1 MTFYLVKK
9 GEVIIMESEIWRV
22 RTERIGTLES
32 FKSEYDMESFLMNNP
47 AIIGCWNPDAG
58 LAFPTLIRQQLYTQK
73 GKGGAG
79 RIDLMG
85 ISIGDKGYELRI
97 FELKAGKIDVRAV
110 KQLSNYL
117 TGWGKKKGAQSDV
130 KKWIS
135 EFELDG
141 IDGSNVDKV
150 VNAPRGVLVGS
161 EFDPDA
167 ILQAKDLKLQGIRL
181 TRFKAESES
190 EYYVIIEDQIGD
202 VVQRAKRQQIGWG
215 SFIDK
220 GLIEQSDIFSIRIPK
235 EGIELCAKPD
245 PESFETA
252 SKKFIFERKSAAQ
265 ILEKEEDIKK
275 NAPKRVKRWL
285 DKEIQSVKEG
295 KGILITHATGIAFF
309 AFKCPKSY
317 WVPGQYWIHKKTN
330 KSLDNLKYQLD
341 R

>member
-1 MTFYLVKK
+1 
-9 GEVIIMESEIWRV
+9 MESEIWRV

-58 LAFPTLIRQQLYTQK
+58 LAFPTLIRQQLYTKK
-73 GKGGAG
+73 GTGGGG
-79 RIDLMG
+79 RIDLVG

-97 FELKAGKIDVRAV
+97 FELKASKIDVPAV
-110 KQLSNYL
+110 EQLHNYL
-117 TGWGKKKGAQSDV
+117 NGWRNEMSARSDI
-130 KKWIS
+130 KRWIL
-135 EFELDG
+135 ELELDG
-141 IDGSNVDKV
+141 IDNNNVDEI
-150 VNAPRGVLVGS
+150 VNRPRGVLIGP
-161 EFDPDA
+161 EFDIDA
-167 ILQAKDLKLQGIRL
+167 IFKAKDVKLLGIRL
-181 TRFKAESES
+181 SRFKAESES
-190 EYYVIIEDQIGD
+190 EYYVIVEDQIGD

-245 PESFETA
+245 PESFKTA

-330 KSLDNLKYQLD
+330 KSLDKLKYQLD